1 MSTIFMDK
9 TKKPEDKD
17 LQEVL
22 GNHFSIWNDIRNFT
36 LQSYPKAIEEWN
48 FSGAKYGWS
57 FRIKDKKRA
66 IIYLLPYQNYFKIAL
81 VYGQKATDQA
91 LNSNISMEI
100 KEIIKSAPVYAEGRG
115 FRIDI
120 NDKKNIKDIQELIT
134 IKLAN

>member
-9 TKKPEDKD
+9 SKRPDQND
-17 LQEVL
+17 LQKVL
-22 GNHFSIWNDIRNFT
+22 GETFSLWNEIRDFT
-36 LQSYPKAIEEWN
+36 LKNYPKAIEEWS
-48 FSGAKYGWS
+48 FPGAKYGWS

-66 IIYLLPYQNYFKIAL
+66 IIYLLPCQNYFKVAL

-91 LNSNISMEI
+91 ISSNISEEI

-120 NDKKNIKDIQELIT
+120 TGKDIIKDIKELIT
-134 IKLAN
+134 IKLAH